1 VAVGDEPGGAYG
13 EAAMATRWS
22 ELNPRVRK
30 ALVVGGVIE
39 AALKAIALNDL
50 RRRPNSQIRG
60 PKWLWTASTLVNSA
74 GILPTAYL
82 LVGRKPTR

>member
-1 VAVGDEPGGAYG
+1 
-13 EAAMATRWS
+13 MARRWS
-22 ELNPRVRK
+22 DLNPRVRK
-30 ALVVGGVIE
+30 ALVVVGVVE

-50 RRRPNSQIRG
+50 RRRPKSEVRG

-82 LVGRKPTR
+82 LVGRKPPR